1 MPPQRRI
8 DLILESVRRLL
19 RMGATPNLL
28 NLLQKQHPADLAQIF
43 AELPDRERHATFNVL
58 VEKNGKLAMEALSE
72 IGPEKGAE
80 LLALRSAEEIARL
93 LQEIPSD
100 DAAALIDHLPD
111 ELSAVVLELIR
122 PKPGP
127 GGGVSELLEYEEQTA
142 GRLMNP
148 NVFAL
153 AEELTA
159 GEAITALQNARDVEM
174 VFYLYVVDERRH
186 LVGVVSLRRLLLV
199 SPDTPLKRIMTTDVY
214 SARVDTDQEEVA
226 RQVASYNLLAIPVV
240 DAENKLAGVITVDD
254 VIDVIKDEAT
264 EDVFR
269 LAGVSKDD
277 GVLTPPLESLRRRLP
292 WLLINLVTAFIA
304 ASVVGLFSGTI
315 NEVVALATFM
325 PVVAGMGGNAATQT
339 LAVIVRGIALGELTW
354 GNARHALIKE
364 GLVGLG
370 NGLANGVVGA
380 AGVWLFTRGD
390 WALGLILMAAMII
403 NMFVAATAGTLIP
416 LGLRALK
423 VDPALA
429 SSVFITTF
437 TDVFGFLS
445 FLGLGK
451 IFVRFLHH
459 G

>member
-1 MPPQRRI
+1 MAAQRRI

-19 RMGATPNLL
+19 RMGATANLL
-28 NLLQKQHPADLAQIF
+28 NLLQKQHPADLAQVYS
-43 AELPDRERHATFNVL
+43 ELPERERHAAFNVL
-58 VEKNGKLAMEALSE
+58 VEKNGKLAMETVSE
-72 IGPEKGAE
+72 LGPEKGAE

-93 LQEIPSD
+93 AQEIPSD
-100 DAAALIDHLPD
+100 DAAALIDHLPE
-111 ELSAVVLELIR
+111 ELSAAVLDLIR
-122 PKPGP
+122 PKPG
-127 GGGVSELLEYEEQTA
+127 GGVTELLEYQEKTA

-153 AEELTA
+153 AEDLTA
-159 GEAITALQNARDVEM
+159 GESITALQNARDVEM

-199 SPDTPLKRIMTTDVY
+199 PPDTPLKRIMTTEVI
-214 SARVDTDQEEVA
+214 SARADTDQEEVA

-240 DAENKLAGVITVDD
+240 DAENKLAGVVTVDD

-269 LAGVSKDD
+269 LAGVSADD
-277 GVLTPPLESLRRRLP
+277 GVLSPPGVSLRRRLP
-292 WLLINLVTAFIA
+292 WLLVNLATAFLA
-304 ASVVGLFSGTI
+304 ASVVGLFSGTVK
-315 NEVVALATFM
+315 EVVALATFM

-339 LAVIVRGIALGELTW
+339 LAVIVRGLALGELTW
-354 GNARHALIKE
+354 TNARQALFKE
-364 GLVGLG
+364 ALVGIG
-370 NGLANGVVGA
+370 NGLANGLVGA
-380 AGVWLFTRGD
+380 IGVWVFTRGD

-423 VDPALA
+423 IDPALA

-445 FLGLGK
+445 FLGLGR

-459 G
+459 

>member
-1 MPPQRRI
+1 MPPQKKI
-8 DLILESVRRLL
+8 ELVLESVRRLL

-43 AELPDRERHATFNVL
+43 SELPERERHAAFNVL

-93 LQEIPSD
+93 LQELPTD

-111 ELSAVVLELIR
+111 ELSGAVLELMR
-122 PKPGP
+122 PKPG
-127 GGGVSELLEYEEQTA
+127 GGVTELLEYEERTA

-153 AEELTA
+153 PEDLTA
-159 GEAITALQNARDVEM
+159 GEAIAALQQARDVEM
-174 VFYLYVVDERRH
+174 VFYLYAVDDRRH

-199 SPDTPLKRIMTTDVY
+199 PPETPLKRIMTADVY
-214 SARVDTDQEEVA
+214 SVRVDTDQEEVA

-240 DAENKLAGVITVDD
+240 DAENKLAGVVTVDD

-264 EDVFR
+264 EDVYR

-277 GVLTPPLESLRRRLP
+277 GVLTPPGESLRRRLP
-292 WLLINLVTAFIA
+292 WLLVNLLTAFIA
-304 ASVVGLFSGTI
+304 ASVVGLFSATI
-315 NEVVALATFM
+315 NEVVALAMFM

-354 GNARHALIKE
+354 SNAKQALLKE

-370 NGLANGVVGA
+370 NGLANGLVGA
-380 AGVWLFTRGD
+380 FCVWVLTRGD
-390 WALGLILMAAMII
+390 WALGLILMAAMVI
-403 NMFVAATAGTLIP
+403 NMVVAATAGTLIP

-423 VDPALA
+423 IDPALA

-437 TDVFGFLS
+437 TDVFGFFS
-445 FLGLGK
+445 FLGLGT
-451 IFVRFLHH
+451 IFVRYLHH
-459 G
+459 A